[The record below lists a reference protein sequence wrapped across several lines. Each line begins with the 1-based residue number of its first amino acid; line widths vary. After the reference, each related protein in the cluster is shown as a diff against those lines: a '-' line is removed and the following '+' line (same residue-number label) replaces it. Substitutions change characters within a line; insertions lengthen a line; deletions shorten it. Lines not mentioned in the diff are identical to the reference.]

1 MEYYHDKNSL
11 LYALTKVC
19 TVLEVQNLSICDI
32 SNLPKKSEILPIMF
46 QIQCN
51 LKAIKIK
58 WASFPYNSK
67 KQKSDKLI
75 RENRC
80 LDIKVSGKTCIL
92 SIFKPIEIIDM
103 SITSFRSLSCVIFLT
118 YFGYMWTLRLVIKW
132 YNVDIIH
139 YIQYGPVVLS
149 NGQTL
154 MKRVVE
160 QNQTDVVRLQEKS
173 INPVQKWSQISL
185 YNTRSQSSKWRGL
198 KINKKYRTFQKSV
211 CIWWWVT
218 RGHFDKLF

>member
-19 TVLEVQNLSICDI
+19 TILEVQNLSICDI

-103 SITSFRSLSCVIFLT
+103 SITAFRSLSCVIFLT
-118 YFGYMWTLRLVIKW
+118 YFGYMQRWHNSLYTIWASCFIKST
-132 YNVDIIH
+132 NFNEK
-139 YIQYGPVVLS
+139 GCRTKS
-149 NGQTL
+149 NGCC
-154 MKRVVE
+154 
-160 QNQTDVVRLQEKS
+160 
-173 INPVQKWSQISL
+173 QI
-185 YNTRSQSSKWRGL
+185 TR
-198 KINKKYRTFQKSV
+198 KIN
-211 CIWWWVT
+211 
-218 RGHFDKLF
+218 

>member
-32 SNLPKKSEILPIMF
+32 SNLTKKSEILPIMF

-80 LDIKVSGKTCIL
+80 LDIKVSGQTCIL
-92 SIFKPIEIIDM
+92 LTFKLIKIFDM
-103 SITSFRSLSCVIFLT
+103 SVTFSRDLAVFHVKYFWLIFATCGMQRLFGNKLLITL
-118 YFGYMWTLRLVIKW
+118 
-132 YNVDIIH
+132 
-139 YIQYGPVVLS
+139 
-149 NGQTL
+149 
-154 MKRVVE
+154 
-160 QNQTDVVRLQEKS
+160 
-173 INPVQKWSQISL
+173 
-185 YNTRSQSSKWRGL
+185 
-198 KINKKYRTFQKSV
+198 
-211 CIWWWVT
+211 
-218 RGHFDKLF
+218 

>member
-46 QIQCN
+46 RIQCN

-67 KQKSDKLI
+67 KQKSEKLI
-75 RENRC
+75 REIRC

-92 SIFKPIEIIDM
+92 FIFKLIKIIDM
-103 SITSFRSLSCVIFLT
+103 SITSFLSLSCWLILAT
-118 YFGYMWTLRLVIKW
+118 MGMQRLFGYKLLI
-132 YNVDIIH
+132 
-139 YIQYGPVVLS
+139 VV
-149 NGQTL
+149 
-154 MKRVVE
+154 
-160 QNQTDVVRLQEKS
+160 
-173 INPVQKWSQISL
+173 
-185 YNTRSQSSKWRGL
+185 
-198 KINKKYRTFQKSV
+198 
-211 CIWWWVT
+211 
-218 RGHFDKLF
+218 